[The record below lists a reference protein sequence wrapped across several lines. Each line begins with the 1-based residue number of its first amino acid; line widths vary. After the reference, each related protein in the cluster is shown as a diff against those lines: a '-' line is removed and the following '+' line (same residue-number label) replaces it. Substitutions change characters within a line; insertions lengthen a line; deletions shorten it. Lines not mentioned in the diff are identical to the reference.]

1 MSSSTPPPTRI
12 MRCWKSWLMTD
23 WKRSATIGGGP
34 PCPAY
39 TVSLRCAEGAAGG
52 VSKERAWH
60 AAKRH
65 DHHPAPAAYEQHQLL
80 HTALRLA
87 HALWPAALPTLG
99 ALGAEAFGRAV
110 LALGQR
116 TLDAT

>member
-1 MSSSTPPPTRI
+1 MALLRLPRLTRNPLPPPARRAASLLNTVRL
-12 MRCWKSWLMTD
+12 MRLTCEHM
-23 WKRSATIGGGP
+23 
-34 PCPAY
+34 
-39 TVSLRCAEGAAGG
+39 AERREQD
-52 VSKERAWH
+52 ERAWH